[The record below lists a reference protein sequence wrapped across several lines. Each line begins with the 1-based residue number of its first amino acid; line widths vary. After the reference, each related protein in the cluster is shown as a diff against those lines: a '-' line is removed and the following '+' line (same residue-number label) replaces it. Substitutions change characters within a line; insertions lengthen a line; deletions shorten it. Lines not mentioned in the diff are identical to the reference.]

1 MISIAPP
8 GYEFGLGESLAI
20 INQLRWLPRGELDN
34 PQIENNG
41 NHDLG
46 LSIWRVDMLKCF
58 FVLWSKQTRNNLSEI
73 WLLDV
78 HSQYN
83 CGPIIFSGPTDIE
96 KQLCLWVL
104 VHFMTKNYYS
114 GRVGGWMAGG
124 WTIWKYTQLSP
135 NWAGAW
141 TELGKKGTN
150 PHRHN
155 PLGNNPEKAKTK
167 RYSSR

>member
-1 MISIAPP
+1 MYFFSFSFLSFSTTIPGWVGGWLSSDYKANLSPADLATASRCLTGLGWAELGNKISIAPP
-8 GYEFGLGESLAI
+8 GYEFGLGQSLAI
-20 INQLRWLPRGELDN
+20 INHLRWLPRGELDN

-58 FVLWSKQTRNNLSEI
+58 FVLWSKQTRNDLSEI

-96 KQLCLWVL
+96 K
-104 VHFMTKNYYS
+104 T
-114 GRVGGWMAGG
+114 
-124 WTIWKYTQLSP
+124 TLSLSVS
-135 NWAGAW
+135 
-141 TELGKKGTN
+141 TF
-150 PHRHN
+150 
-155 PLGNNPEKAKTK
+155 
-167 RYSSR
+167 YD

>member
-8 GYEFGLGESLAI
+8 GYEFGLGQNLAI
-20 INQLRWLPRGELDN
+20 RNQLRGELDN

-58 FVLWSKQTRNNLSEI
+58 FVLWSKQTRNDLSEI

-96 KQLCLWVL
+96 K
-104 VHFMTKNYYS
+104 T
-114 GRVGGWMAGG
+114 
-124 WTIWKYTQLSP
+124 TLSLSVS
-135 NWAGAW
+135 
-141 TELGKKGTN
+141 TF
-150 PHRHN
+150 
-155 PLGNNPEKAKTK
+155 
-167 RYSSR
+167 YD